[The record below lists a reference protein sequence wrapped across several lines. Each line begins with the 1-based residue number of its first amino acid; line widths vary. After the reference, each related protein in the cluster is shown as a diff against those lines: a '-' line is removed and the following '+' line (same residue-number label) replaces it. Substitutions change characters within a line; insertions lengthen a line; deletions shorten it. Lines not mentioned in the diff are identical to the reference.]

1 VRRSAS
7 VPHCGAPALANSS
20 DSVLDRIRDQESP
33 SARRFPMK
41 NEEKNSNLFYLIIAL
56 IILGFIAS
64 LAFPLS
70 AKDHNRSSSSFLS
83 AGNSSRN

>member
-1 VRRSAS
+1 
-7 VPHCGAPALANSS
+7 
-20 DSVLDRIRDQESP
+20 
-33 SARRFPMK
+33 MK

-70 AKDHNRSSSSFLS
+70 AKDHNWSSNSFLS
-83 AGNSSRN
+83 AGNASRN

>member
-1 VRRSAS
+1 
-7 VPHCGAPALANSS
+7 
-20 DSVLDRIRDQESP
+20 
-33 SARRFPMK
+33 MK
-41 NEEKNSNLFYLIIAL
+41 NEEKNSHLFYLIIAL